1 MSSSNVIVS
10 LVFEEMAEEE
20 NLFSTEQS
28 LLFTGLYPS
37 INETQVKI
45 LEGTSLSRA
54 ERLNCS
60 HFLLLEAFLS
70 AYQLQD
76 ISDLPRRY
84 FDEAIEYLSQFMGV
98 N

>member
-1 MSSSNVIVS
+1 MSNSNAIVP

-20 NLFSTEQS
+20 NLFSTVHTAI
-28 LLFTGLYPS
+28 FAGLCPV
-37 INETQVKI
+37 IDETQVKI
-45 LEGTSLSRA
+45 LEGTILSRA
-54 ERLNCS
+54 ERINCS
-60 HFLLLEAFLS
+60 HFLLREAFLS

-76 ISDLPRRY
+76 TSDLPRRY

>member
-45 LEGTSLSRA
+45 LEGVILSRA
-54 ERLNCS
+54 ERISCS
-60 HFLLLEAFLS
+60 AILLREAFLS
-70 AYQLQD
+70 AYQIED
-76 ISDLPRRY
+76 MKELPCRY
-84 FDEAIEYLSQFMGV
+84 FDEAMDYLTRFAGA